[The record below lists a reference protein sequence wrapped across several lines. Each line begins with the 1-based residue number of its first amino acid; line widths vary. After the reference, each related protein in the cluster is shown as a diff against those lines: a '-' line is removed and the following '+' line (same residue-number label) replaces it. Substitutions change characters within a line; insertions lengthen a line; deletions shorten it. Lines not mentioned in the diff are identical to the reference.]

1 MRSKTLSIML
11 NVVFKNRFKKDLKK
25 LKSSNRD
32 EDELLAVIGVFSNEE
47 PLDEKFRDH
56 NLIGNYAGCR
66 ECHIRPDWL
75 LIYQTTETDLLLV
88 RTGSHSELFD

>member
-1 MRSKTLSIML
+1 ML
-11 NVVFKNRFKKDLKK
+11 NVVFKSRFKKDLKK

-32 EDELLAVIGVFSNEE
+32 EDELLAVIGVLAHEQ

-56 NLIGNYAGCR
+56 ALVGNYARCR

-75 LIYQTTETDLLLV
+75 LIYQTTDTDLLLM
-88 RTGSHSELFD
+88 RTGSRSELFS

>member
-1 MRSKTLSIML
+1 ML

-32 EDELLAVIGVFSNEE
+32 EDELLAVIAVLANEQ
-47 PLDEKFRDH
+47 PLAEKFRDH

-75 LIYQTTETDLLLV
+75 LIYLITESDLLLV
-88 RTGSHSELFD
+88 RTGSHNELFN

>member
-1 MRSKTLSIML
+1 ML
-11 NVVFKNRFKKDLKK
+11 NVVFKSRFKKDLKK

-32 EDELLAVIGVFSNEE
+32 EDELLEVIGVLAYAQ

-56 NLIGNYAGCR
+56 ALVGNYAGCR

-75 LIYQTTETDLLLV
+75 LIYQTTDTDLLLM
-88 RTGSHSELFD
+88 RTGSHSELFS

>member
-1 MRSKTLSIML
+1 ML

-32 EDELLAVIGVFSNEE
+32 EDELIAVIADLANEE

-88 RTGSHSELFD
+88 RTGSHSELFN

>member
-1 MRSKTLSIML
+1 ML
-11 NVVFKNRFKKDLKK
+11 NVVFKGRFKKDLKK

-32 EDELLAVIGVFSNEE
+32 EDELIAVITVLANEE

-56 NLIGNYAGCR
+56 NLIGNYTGCR

-75 LIYQTTETDLLLV
+75 LIYQMAETDLLLM
-88 RTGSHSELFD
+88 RTGSHSELVD